1 MIATTPDVGTL
12 TFAMHPIPRYFAP
25 LIFSIALMPTG
36 LGGAEPTKPATSPA
50 PAPAKTETAVIG
62 GGCFWCLEAVYEKVV
77 GVTDVESGYAGGAMK
92 NPDYK
97 SVCGGETGHAEV
109 IKITFD
115 PAKITLAQ
123 ILEIFRDIHDPTT
136 LNAQGDDHGTQYRSI
151 ILYADDKQKAV
162 ASAWL
167 KEAQTH
173 FTDKVTTQIA
183 SLAKNPYWKAEEYHQ
198 DYFRKHPDQPY
209 CAVTIP
215 PKLRKLFK
223 KHADKAV
230 K

>member
-1 MIATTPDVGTL
+1 MNTL
-12 TFAMHPIPRYFAP
+12 PRFLAP
-25 LIFSIALMPTG
+25 LLFSVALMPAG
-36 LGGAEPTKPATSPA
+36 LGGAEPAKPAPVPA
-50 PAPAKTETAVIG
+50 PKVETAIIG

-77 GVTDVESGYAGGAMK
+77 GVTDVESGYAAGAMK

-115 PAKITLAQ
+115 PTKVTYAQ

-136 LNAQGDDHGTQYRSI
+136 LNAQGADRGTQYRSI
-151 ILYADDKQKAV
+151 ILFTDDKQKA
-162 ASAWL
+162 AAEAWM

-173 FTDKVTTQIA
+173 FTDKITTQLA
-183 SLAKNPYWKAEEYHQ
+183 PLAKNPYWKAEDYHQ

-209 CAVTIP
+209 CAATIP
-215 PKLRKLFK
+215 PKLQKLFK
-223 KHADKAV
+223 KHADKAA